1 MKKLYILIPLLLL
14 FISAT
19 SYGQKIRFTD
29 TSNKWHYVYKY
40 LFNLYWSPVKGSITG
55 TTIQNGI
62 TYSIYE
68 GSNDSALVRFD
79 TTTNKVYTK
88 IYRNSYYPLDT
99 NEFVLYDFNANVG
112 DSLKTPYHNYIVRT
126 KDSININGT
135 KHYTFQIDNGL
146 RLLTIIEGIG
156 SINDPL
162 MPYLGFFF
170 EWQQRLV
177 CFQNNGTYP
186 TLSVP
191 YTYME
196 FDNNISCKDTNG
208 VDVKNIPINRQ
219 GVTISPNPA
228 NQYSKITFPY
238 TIQSGRL
245 TITDVLGKTICSKSI
260 TNKTEIAIGEMPASG
275 FYLYQLTDLTQN
287 QSYTGKFIYE

>member
-1 MKKLYILIPLLLL
+1 MRTYLLLL
-14 FISAT
+14 SLLLMHCHVYA
-19 SYGQKIRFTD
+19 QKIRFTD
-29 TSNKWHYVYKY
+29 TSNKWHYVNKY
-40 LFNLYWSPVKGSITG
+40 LFNNFWSPVKGSITG

-79 TTTNKVYTK
+79 STTNRVYTK
-88 IYRNSYYPLDT
+88 IYRNSYYTLDT

-191 YTYME
+191 YTYMG

-208 VDVKNIPINRQ
+208 VDVKNIPINRK
-219 GVTISPNPA
+219 GITISPNPA

-238 TIQSGRL
+238 TIQSGQL
-245 TITDVLGKTICSKSI
+245 TITDVLGKTINTQVIS
-260 TNKTEIAIGEMPASG
+260 NKTEIVIGEMSASCVY
-275 FYLYQLTDLTQN
+275 FYMLTDSSGN
-287 QSYTGKFIYE
+287 KFAGRFVYQ